1 VAYTA
6 SYRMG
11 TGGDAAGA

>member
-6 SYRMG
+6 SYSEG
-11 TGGDAAGA
+11 TGILSAQ